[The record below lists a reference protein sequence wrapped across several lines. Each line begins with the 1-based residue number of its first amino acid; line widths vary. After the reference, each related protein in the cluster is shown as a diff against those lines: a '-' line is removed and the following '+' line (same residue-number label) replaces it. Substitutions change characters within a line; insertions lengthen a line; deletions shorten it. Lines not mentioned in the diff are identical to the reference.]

1 MRQVKMGYVGCGFMA
16 QKVHIP
22 NLISL
27 PECEFVAVAEL
38 REKLAKKV
46 QERYRIPRIYKDH
59 RELAGDP
66 EIEAVGVS
74 GHFAVQGEIAIDLL
88 RAGKHVFMEKPI

>member
-38 REKLAKKV
+38 REK
-46 QERYRIPRIYKDH
+46 RI
-59 RELAGDP
+59 L
-66 EIEAVGVS
+66 
-74 GHFAVQGEIAIDLL
+74 
-88 RAGKHVFMEKPI
+88 